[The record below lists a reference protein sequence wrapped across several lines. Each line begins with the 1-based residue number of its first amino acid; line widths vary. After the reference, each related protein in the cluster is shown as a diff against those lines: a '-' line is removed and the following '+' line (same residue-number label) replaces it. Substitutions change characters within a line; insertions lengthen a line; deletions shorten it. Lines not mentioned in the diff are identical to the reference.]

1 MKEGTSL
8 KVKVKDKDK
17 IIVSRTD
24 IKTRLYKQRY
34 LYIMLVPA
42 LIWVL
47 MMCYLP
53 MFGLYM
59 AFINYVPD
67 GTPFFQS
74 FFGSEFVGLQWIK
87 YFIFESGDFG
97 KVMRNTLVTSLLTII
112 FSIPAPVIIALMI
125 NEVRMKK
132 FKKVVQTVSYLPY
145 FISWVIVANIFTTML
160 AHEGVINTLCMKI
173 GLIDEPIR
181 YFQEGKYFWWIIAI
195 ANTWKGMGYN
205 SIIYLSAIAGI
216 DNAIYEASM
225 VDGATRWQKMIYIT
239 LPQLKDTVVIMLILA
254 VGGILNA
261 GFEQQL
267 LLQNNQIM
275 DYALVIDLYSYKFG
289 IQESMYS
296 YGTAV
301 GLFKSVI
308 SFVLLVI
315 VNNISKKFDS
325 AHIM

>member
-1 MKEGTSL
+1 MKKMVRASAEKVRPRGSL
-8 KVKVKDKDK
+8 KA
-17 IIVSRTD
+17 RM
-24 IKTRLYKQRY
+24 YKQRY
-34 LYIMLVPA
+34 LYIMLLPA

-47 MMCYLP
+47 FMCYMP

-59 AFINYVPD
+59 AFIDYVPD

-74 FFGSEFVGLQWIK
+74 FFGSDFVGLKWIN
-87 YFIFESGDFG
+87 YFLFESGDFY
-97 KVMRNTLVTSLLTII
+97 KVMRNTLATSLLTII
-112 FSIPAPVIIALMI
+112 FSIPAPIIIALML
-125 NEVRMKK
+125 NEIRMRR

-145 FISWVIVANIFTTML
+145 FISWVVVANIFVTL
-160 AHEGVINTLCMKI
+160 LSQEGVINSICMKI

-181 YFQEGKYFWWIIAI
+181 YFQNGKYFWWIIAI

-205 SIIYLSAIAGI
+205 SIIYLSAITGI

-225 VDGATRWQKMIYIT
+225 VDGATRFQKMIYIT
-239 LPQLKDTVVIMLILA
+239 LPSLKDTIVIMLILA

-267 LLQNNQIM
+267 LLQNTQIL

-289 IQESMYS
+289 IQEAMYS
-296 YGTAV
+296 YGAAV
-301 GLFKSVI
+301 GLFKSII
-308 SFVLLVI
+308 SFILLVI
-315 VNNISKKFDS
+315 VNNISRKFDS

>member
-1 MKEGTSL
+1 MKLKTKNGKESL
-8 KVKVKDKDK
+8 KTN
-17 IIVSRTD
+17 RNL
-24 IKTRLYKQRY
+24 KTRLYKQRY

-42 LIWVL
+42 VIWVL
-47 MMCYLP
+47 LMCYLP

-74 FFGSEFVGLQWIK
+74 FFGSEFVGLRWIK
-87 YFIFESGDFG
+87 YFIFESGDFY
-97 KVMRNTLVTSLLTII
+97 KVMRNTLATSLLTII
-112 FSIPAPVIIALMI
+112 FSIPAPIIIALML
-125 NEVRMKK
+125 NEIKMKR
-132 FKKVVQTVSYLPY
+132 FKKTVQTVSYLPY
-145 FISWVIVANIFTTML
+145 FISWVVVANIFTLML
-160 AHEGVINTLCMKI
+160 SHQGVVNEL
-173 GLIDEPIR
+173 LIKLHIVDEPVR
-181 YFQEGKYFWWIIAI
+181 FFQEGKYFWWIIAV

-205 SIIYLSAIAGI
+205 AIIYLSAIAGI
-216 DNAIYEASM
+216 DNAIYEAGM
-225 VDGATRWQKMIYIT
+225 VDGASRLQQMIYIT
-239 LPQLKDTVVIMLILA
+239 LPQLKDTIVIMLILA

-275 DYALVIDLYSYKFG
+275 DFALVIDLYSYKFG

-296 YGTAV
+296 YGAAV

-308 SFVLLVI
+308 SFILLVI

>member
-1 MKEGTSL
+1 MKAKINKNDSKPIRRESL
-8 KVKVKDKDK
+8 KARLVKQK
-17 IIVSRTD
+17 
-24 IKTRLYKQRY
+24 Y
-34 LYIMLVPA
+34 LYIMLIPA
-42 LIWVL
+42 IIWVL
-47 MMCYLP
+47 LMCYLP

-74 FFGSEFVGLQWIK
+74 FFGSEFVGLRWIK
-87 YFIFESGDFG
+87 YFIFESGDFY
-97 KVMRNTLVTSLLTII
+97 KVMRNTLATSLLTII
-112 FSIPAPVIIALMI
+112 FSIPAPIIIALML
-125 NEVRMKK
+125 NEIRMKH

-145 FISWVIVANIFTTML
+145 FISWVVVANIFVMML
-160 AHEGVINTLCMKI
+160 SHEGVINGLLMKMH
-173 GLIDEPIR
+173 LIDEPIKF
-181 YFQEGKYFWWIIAI
+181 FQEGKYFWWIIAI

-205 SIIYLSAIAGI
+205 AIIYLSAIAGI
-216 DNAIYEASM
+216 DNAIYEAGM
-225 VDGATRWQKMIYIT
+225 VDGANRFQQMIYIT
-239 LPQLKDTVVIMLILA
+239 LPQLKDTIVIMLILA

-296 YGTAV
+296 YGAAV
-301 GLFKSVI
+301 GLFKSAI

>member
-1 MKEGTSL
+1 MRVKINKNDSKPVRRESL
-8 KVKVKDKDK
+8 KA
-17 IIVSRTD
+17 RL
-24 IKTRLYKQRY
+24 IKQKY
-34 LYIMLVPA
+34 LYIMLIPA
-42 LIWVL
+42 IIWVL
-47 MMCYLP
+47 LMCYLP

-74 FFGSEFVGLQWIK
+74 FFGSEFVGLRWIK
-87 YFIFESGDFG
+87 YFIFESGDFY
-97 KVMRNTLVTSLLTII
+97 KVMRNTLATSLLTII
-112 FSIPAPVIIALMI
+112 FSIPAPIIIALML
-125 NEVRMKK
+125 NEIRMKH

-145 FISWVIVANIFTTML
+145 FISWVVVANIFVMML
-160 AHEGVINTLCMKI
+160 SHEGVINGLLMKMH
-173 GLIDEPIR
+173 LIDEPIKF
-181 YFQEGKYFWWIIAI
+181 FQEGKYFWWIIAV

-205 SIIYLSAIAGI
+205 AIIYLSAIAGI
-216 DNAIYEASM
+216 DNAIYEAGM
-225 VDGATRWQKMIYIT
+225 VDGANRFQQMIYIT
-239 LPQLKDTVVIMLILA
+239 LPQLKDTIVIMLILA

-296 YGTAV
+296 YGAAV
-301 GLFKSVI
+301 GLFKSAI

>member
-1 MKEGTSL
+1 MIQLRTK
-8 KVKVKDKDK
+8 KVKENDLVQQ
-17 IIVSRTD
+17 VSL
-24 IKTRLYKQRY
+24 KTRLSKQRY
-34 LYIMLVPA
+34 LYIMLIPA
-42 LIWVL
+42 LIWVVL
-47 MMCYLP
+47 MCYLP

-74 FFGSEFVGLQWIK
+74 FFGSEFVGLRWIR
-87 YFIFESGDFG
+87 YFIFDSGDFY
-97 KVMRNTLVTSLLTII
+97 KVMRNTLATSILTII
-112 FSIPAPVIIALMI
+112 FSIPAPIIIALML
-125 NEVRMKK
+125 NEVRNRR

-145 FISWVIVANIFTTML
+145 FISWVVVANIFVTL
-160 AHEGVINTLCMKI
+160 LSQEGVINALCMRLGI
-173 GLIDEPIR
+173 IDEPIR
-181 YFQEGKYFWWIIAI
+181 YFQNGKYFYWIIAV

-205 SIIYLSAIAGI
+205 AIIYLSAIAGI
-216 DNAIYEASM
+216 DNAIYEAGM
-225 VDGATRWQKMIYIT
+225 VDGATRFQKMVYIT
-239 LPQLKDTVVIMLILA
+239 LPQLKDTIVIMLILA

-296 YGTAV
+296 YGAAV
-301 GLFKSVI
+301 GLFKSAI
-308 SFVLLVI
+308 SFVLLVV

>member
-1 MKEGTSL
+1 
-8 KVKVKDKDK
+8 
-17 IIVSRTD
+17 
-24 IKTRLYKQRY
+24 
-34 LYIMLVPA
+34 MLIPA
-42 LIWVL
+42 VIWVL
-47 MMCYLP
+47 LMCYLP

-74 FFGSEFVGLQWIK
+74 FFGSEFVGLRWIK
-87 YFIFESGDFG
+87 YFIFESGDFY
-97 KVMRNTLVTSLLTII
+97 KVMRNTLATSFLTII

-125 NEVRMKK
+125 NEVRMKR

-145 FISWVIVANIFTTML
+145 FISWVVVANIFTTML
-160 AHEGVINTLCMKI
+160 SHEGVVNALCMKL

-205 SIIYLSAIAGI
+205 AIIYLSAIAGI

-225 VDGATRWQKMIYIT
+225 VDGASRFQKMIYIT
-239 LPQLKDTVVIMLILA
+239 LPQLKDTIVIMLILA

-296 YGTAV
+296 YGAAV
-301 GLFKSVI
+301 GLFKSII
-308 SFVLLVI
+308 SFILLVI

>member
-1 MKEGTSL
+1 MKINKNDSKPVRRESL
-8 KVKVKDKDK
+8 KA
-17 IIVSRTD
+17 RL
-24 IKTRLYKQRY
+24 IKQKY
-34 LYIMLVPA
+34 LYIMLIPA
-42 LIWVL
+42 IIWVL
-47 MMCYLP
+47 LMCYLP

-74 FFGSEFVGLQWIK
+74 FFGSEFVGLRWIK
-87 YFIFESGDFG
+87 YFIFESGDFY
-97 KVMRNTLVTSLLTII
+97 KVMRNTLATSLLTII
-112 FSIPAPVIIALMI
+112 FSIPAPIIIALML
-125 NEVRMKK
+125 NEIRMKH

-145 FISWVIVANIFTTML
+145 FISWVVVANIFVMML
-160 AHEGVINTLCMKI
+160 SHEGVINGLLMKMH
-173 GLIDEPIR
+173 LIDEPIKF
-181 YFQEGKYFWWIIAI
+181 FQEGKYFWWIIAV

-205 SIIYLSAIAGI
+205 AIIYLSAIAGI
-216 DNAIYEASM
+216 DNAIYEAGM
-225 VDGATRWQKMIYIT
+225 VDGANRFQQMIYIT
-239 LPQLKDTVVIMLILA
+239 LPQLKDTIVIMLILA

-296 YGTAV
+296 YGAAV
-301 GLFKSVI
+301 GLFKSAI